1 MREKA
6 KVIIL
11 LGLIFLCVGLS
22 AQPRSL
28 ENTIWETRD
37 GYDPVLRLTFSKN
50 NVKWEQDGFPAWL
63 FRYDYE
69 LGIVVIHMELGQ
81 DYRRLSMEI
90 KDNILYFLDR
100 KLSRIK

>member
-1 MREKA
+1 MRERA
-6 KVIIL
+6 KVILL
-11 LGLIFLCVGLS
+11 LGLLFLCVGLS

-28 ENTIWETRD
+28 EDTIWETRD
-37 GYDPVLRLTFSKN
+37 GYEPVLRLTFSKN
-50 NVKWEQDGFPAWL
+50 SVKWEQDEFPAWL

-90 KDNILYFLDR
+90 KDNILYFMGR